1 MQLLISD
8 ANILIDIEEGQ
19 LLEAMFKL
27 PFTFRIP
34 DLLFYEELEEQHAHW
49 LDYGLQLGTL
59 SGENVRRVS
68 PLTRKY
74 PRPSRNDCMALLLAQ
89 QEQCPLLT
97 GDKDLRQAAEA
108 EKVKVKGTLW
118 LVEAL
123 VLQHIIN
130 IQTAK
135 HSYEQMEA
143 NGRRLPWKQAH
154 QRLNEL
160 EGKPI

>member
-1 MQLLISD
+1 
-8 ANILIDIEEGQ
+8 
-19 LLEAMFKL
+19 
-27 PFTFRIP
+27 
-34 DLLFYEELEEQHAHW
+34 
-49 LDYGLQLGTL
+49 
-59 SGENVRRVS
+59 
-68 PLTRKY
+68 
-74 PRPSRNDCMALLLAQ
+74 MALRWAQ